1 MARIQLGSIYSVII
15 SMKFFKIL
23 KIKFWEI
30 QILRKLTVCYYHV
43 TYAFQSES
51 TLYSSLNVKEL
62 LDQSR
67 PNIWSLCDSNRIQT
81 HNHLVHKRTLNQLAK
96 LVILAKFFSVRLRFK
111 WLQVRIPLLSLWES
125 CWDMITSF
133 TFLELILKFRN
144 LYTNRKNKCF
154 VEKKT

>member
-15 SMKFFKIL
+15 IMKFFKIL

-30 QILRKLTVCYYHV
+30 HILRKLTVCYYHV

-51 TLYSSLNVKEL
+51 TLHSSLSVKEL
-62 LDQSR
+62 LDQNK
-67 PNIWSLCDSNRIQT
+67 PNIWSLCDSTRIQT

-96 LVILAKFFSVRLRFK
+96 LASLAKFFSVRLRFK
-111 WLQVRIPLLSLWES
+111 WLRVRIPLLSLWES

-133 TFLELILKFRN
+133 TFL
-144 LYTNRKNKCF
+144 
-154 VEKKT
+154 